1 MRRIVFLIFVLI
13 ASALSA
19 QTEWVK
25 WEAKTVSYEIKTGSD
40 SQTAAA
46 VSGTDAKILSAA
58 RKVYRFMF
66 SDLDGDN
73 CPFYPSCSQFYVDA
87 VKETD
92 LLKGTLMFVDRFT
105 RDVNFFKG
113 LNHYP
118 VYKNNKF
125 FDPAYNYCLNPQKI
139 NLQLPD
145 NSAN

>member
-1 MRRIVFLIFVLI
+1 MKTIFILLIIVTGLC
-13 ASALSA
+13 SA
-19 QTEWVK
+19 QTDWVK
-25 WEAKTVSYEIKTGSD
+25 WEAKTVSYEIKTEKD
-40 SQTAAA
+40 SETA
-46 VSGTDAKILSAA
+46 VPVVDTDIKILSTA
-58 RKVYRFMF
+58 RKVYGLMF

-113 LNHYP
+113 LNRYP

-139 NLQLPD
+139 NLQP
-145 NSAN
+145 NFSPVN